1 MATLAQ
7 AAKPTGPDHLGTDS
21 EAGGRLPPETP
32 HPSSLAFRAVCRHS
46 PEVGAECLNGA
57 RSDLCGGHSA
67 MSVPTAIPFGGQF
80 LSMRKPSHAMF
91 VPRHCGSLLV
101 LTGRRFPPHSERSM
115 HSPTTTSGPTPEP
128 AQVMRQLARARIGVA
143 VAQPLVLEHH
153 RIRVRC
159 ARHLRREQLRQGH
172 ARDRTRTQEPDAKR
186 GLGVPLAIPAEP
198 GTILIVKTAS
208 LPKLSRP
215 RSEGLC
221 FTQVM
226 RCGWLT

>member
-1 MATLAQ
+1 
-7 AAKPTGPDHLGTDS
+7 
-21 EAGGRLPPETP
+21 
-32 HPSSLAFRAVCRHS
+32 
-46 PEVGAECLNGA
+46 
-57 RSDLCGGHSA
+57 
-67 MSVPTAIPFGGQF
+67 
-80 LSMRKPSHAMF
+80 
-91 VPRHCGSLLV
+91 
-101 LTGRRFPPHSERSM
+101 M

-198 GTILIVKTAS
+198 RTILIVKTAS

>member
-1 MATLAQ
+1 
-7 AAKPTGPDHLGTDS
+7 
-21 EAGGRLPPETP
+21 
-32 HPSSLAFRAVCRHS
+32 
-46 PEVGAECLNGA
+46 
-57 RSDLCGGHSA
+57 
-67 MSVPTAIPFGGQF
+67 
-80 LSMRKPSHAMF
+80 MRKPSHAMF

-198 GTILIVKTAS
+198 ATILIVKTAS